1 MSLFDGDFDMEDA
14 TILGG
19 IAGFAE
25 ESLREENR
33 DLSELDPSEESVKD
47 EADKEISL
55 RRLRNTEPALF
66 EHIVKLVVEHR
77 KAWAEQRRQREL
89 EAEQV
94 GHEIEAM
101 EKAESKLEG

>member
-1 MSLFDGDFDMEDA
+1 MSLFDGDFDIEDA

-33 DLSELDPSEESVKD
+33 DLSELDPSEESVKS

-55 RRLRNTEPALF
+55 RRLRSTEPALF
-66 EHIVKLVVEHR
+66 EYIVKLVVKHR

-94 GHEIEAM
+94 SHEIEAM
-101 EKAESKLEG
+101 EKTESKLKG